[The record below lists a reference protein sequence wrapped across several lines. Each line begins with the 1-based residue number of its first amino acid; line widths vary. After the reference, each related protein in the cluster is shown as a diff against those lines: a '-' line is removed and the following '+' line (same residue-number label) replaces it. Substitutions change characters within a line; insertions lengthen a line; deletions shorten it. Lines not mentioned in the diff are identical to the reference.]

1 MAEHLSGRVMSLKD
15 LFLLD
20 PDVVFLNH
28 GSFGAAPRP
37 VFENYQKWQRRL
49 EEQPV
54 YFIDRELPDLLKK
67 ARGVLGEYINAPDS
81 DLVYVPNATY
91 GVNIVAR
98 SLGLLP
104 GDELLTTDHEY
115 GACVRAWQFMSLKR
129 GFNIIQQPIHL
140 PVGSPEETVEQFWRG
155 VSDKT
160 KIIFISHITSSTA
173 QHFPVEAICARAR
186 QEGILTMV
194 DGAHAPG
201 QIPLDLGAV
210 GADFYT
216 GNAHKWLCSPKG
228 AAFLYTRP
236 ERQPLVE
243 PLIVGWG
250 WGKERAFSY
259 GSDYLDY
266 LQWVGT
272 NDVSAYLAVPAAIQF
287 QEEFDWP
294 TVRERCHRLLN
305 KALDRIQHITEL
317 DPVYDSELAYHQMA
331 IAPLPRQND
340 LRDVKE
346 RLLEEYHI
354 EIPLIE
360 WKDAHYIRVSVQ
372 GYNNQDDIDA
382 LIAALR
388 VLLQR

>member
-1 MAEHLSGRVMSLKD
+1 MSLKD

-67 ARGVLGEYINAPDS
+67 ARGVLGKYINAPDS

-388 VLLQR
+388 VLLQT

>member
-1 MAEHLSGRVMSLKD
+1 
-15 LFLLD
+15 
-20 PDVVFLNH
+20 
-28 GSFGAAPRP
+28 
-37 VFENYQKWQRRL
+37 VFENYQNWQRRL

-67 ARGVLGEYINAPDS
+67 ARGVLGKYINAPDS

-388 VLLQR
+388 VLLQT